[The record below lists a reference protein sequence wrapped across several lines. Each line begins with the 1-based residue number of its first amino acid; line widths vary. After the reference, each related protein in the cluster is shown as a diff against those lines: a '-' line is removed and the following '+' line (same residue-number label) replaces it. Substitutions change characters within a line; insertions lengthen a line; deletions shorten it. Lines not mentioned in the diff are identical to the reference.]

1 MEERRFSEPFFMFF
15 SIIYESD
22 MKPVAPKETGKAG
35 D

>member
-1 MEERRFSEPFFMFF
+1 MEERDSLSLFFMFF